1 MKQKDIYLANLN
13 PSMGNEQSG
22 IRPILIISGNAM
34 NDNFG
39 VVIACPLSSK
49 IKNFAG
55 CFVLSPDDLNMLSE
69 KSEVLTFQVRS
80 IVKERIMKKI
90 GEISEYQ
97 FQAIKKGLNE
107 ILTY

>member
-55 CFVLSPDDLNMLSE
+55 CITILPDELNKLSE

-80 IVKERIMKKI
+80 IAKERLMKKI

-97 FQAIKKGLNE
+97 FQTIKKGLNE

>member
-13 PSMGNEQSG
+13 PSMGNEQTG

-39 VVIACPLSSK
+39 VVITCPLSSK

-55 CFVLSPDDLNMLSE
+55 CIVLLPDELNKLSE
-69 KSEVLTFQVRS
+69 KSEVLTFQVRT
-80 IVKERIMKKI
+80 IAKERLMKKI

>member
-39 VVIACPLSSK
+39 VVITCPLSSK
-49 IKNFAG
+49 IKNFSG
-55 CFVLSPDDLNMLSE
+55 CIVLSPDDLNKLSE
-69 KSEVLTFQVRS
+69 KSEVLTFQVRT
-80 IVKERIMKKI
+80 IAKERLMKKI